1 MVDFSSPGSNRTF
14 DIMTMPTKQNPI
26 LKVIALILVSIC
38 GAFLQR
44 GFDASALA
52 KLDSMSASEVVQ
64 YQRGIHQH
72 ASVYHFIA
80 ILILGGF
87 FLGIV
92 EFITCV
98 IGLLFHKKPDVS
110 HEDSSLGTG

>member
-1 MVDFSSPGSNRTF
+1 
-14 DIMTMPTKQNPI
+14 MTMPTKQNPI
-26 LKVIALILVSIC
+26 PKAIALILVSIC
-38 GAFLQR
+38 GALLLK

-52 KLDSMSASEVVQ
+52 KLDSMSASKAVQ
-64 YQRGIHQH
+64 YQREIHQH
-72 ASVYHFIA
+72 AFVYHFIW